1 MARFADSGRRTPRI
15 HRSGQH
21 SAPREPGL
29 LDLAK
34 YFLWLGATGFGG
46 PVALVD
52 YMHHDLVERRRWFDD
67 DTYRLSL
74 AFSQLMPGPLA
85 VQLAVTL
92 SYFRAGL
99 AGASVALVAFVL
111 PPLLL
116 VLALSV
122 LYVQLGG
129 LWWMQALFYGV
140 GATSIGIIALAA
152 QRLASRTVRRD
163 VLLWAIFL
171 VLVVITAVTRAELGA
186 FIVLGGIVVLLTKAP
201 PDWLKRRLRG
211 TGLELAIV
219 FAPAL
224 PSLHVELQVSPV
236 ITEAGGSILFQ
247 MLVFFAKAGTFAFGS
262 GLATIPFLE
271 QGVVRDYSWL
281 TPQQFLDAVP
291 MMVVS
296 PGPALVGVAFMGYLV
311 AGFAGAAAA
320 AIGIFTPV
328 YVMVLVMAPW
338 FRRHRHNPQLAAF
351 VQGAT
356 AAAAGAIAGSVL
368 VLAQRA
374 IVDVPTALI
383 GLVSLGVLWR
393 FRVPEPL
400 LVLAAAC
407 AGLLLWPLSQGVH
420 P

>member
-1 MARFADSGRRTPRI
+1 
-15 HRSGQH
+15 
-21 SAPREPGL
+21 L
-29 LDLAK
+29 VDLAK
-34 YFLWLGATGFGG
+34 YFLWIGATGFGG

-52 YMHHDLVERRRWFDD
+52 YMHRDLVERRRWFDE

-92 SYFRAGL
+92 SYFQAGL

-129 LWWMQALFYGV
+129 LWWMHALFYGV
-140 GATSIGIIALAA
+140 GATSIAIIALAA
-152 QRLASRTVRRD
+152 QRLAARTVRRD
-163 VLLWAIFL
+163 VLLWGIFL
-171 VLVVITAVTRAELGA
+171 ALAAITAVTRAELGV
-186 FIVLGGIVVLLTKAP
+186 FIVLGGVLVLVTKAP
-201 PDWLKRRLRG
+201 PAWLKRRFRG
-211 TGLELAIV
+211 AGPELAAGFWPTFPSV
-219 FAPAL
+219 HAALQMSPAIADTGGGL
-224 PSLHVELQVSPV
+224 LLQ
-236 ITEAGGSILFQ
+236 I
-247 MLVFFAKAGTFAFGS
+247 LVFFAKAGTFAFGS

-271 QGVVRDYSWL
+271 QGVVRDFGWL
-281 TPQQFLDAVP
+281 TEQQFLDAVP

-296 PGPALVGVAFMGYLV
+296 PGPALVGVAFIGYLL

-320 AIGIFTPV
+320 AVGIFVPV
-328 YVMVLVMAPW
+328 YGMVLVLAPW
-338 FRRHRHNPQLAAF
+338 FRRHRNNAQLAAF

-356 AAAAGAIAGSVL
+356 AAAAGAITGSVL

-383 GLVSLGVLWR
+383 GLVSLGLLWR

-407 AGLLLWPLSQGVH
+407 AGLGLWSLSPAIH